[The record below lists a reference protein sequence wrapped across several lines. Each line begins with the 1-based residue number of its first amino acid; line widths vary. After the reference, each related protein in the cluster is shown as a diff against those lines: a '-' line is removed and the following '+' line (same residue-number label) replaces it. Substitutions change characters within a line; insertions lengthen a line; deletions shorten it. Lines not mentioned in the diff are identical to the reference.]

1 MDGPPRPLPCR
12 PCRPPCS
19 PRPPLRQLPRAEASG
34 QLDADARR
42 LAHAVVNRAVLGHRG
57 ERGPP
62 RSARALA
69 ARTLGELTRLTAD
82 LTPPSG
88 QPIRLYPGRA
98 VTAILARERREG
110 RWVVPDALAV
120 TAILGDVLL
129 DLRGAVLQS
138 QRVTIHATVLGGQIR
153 LIAPAGVIVEMAG
166 RSLLGIRSIRGRG
179 AAGASPGAA
188 VIEVRT
194 LALGGAVKVVTP
206 RRPRWRG
213 RQRPR

>member
-1 MDGPPRPLPCR
+1 V
-12 PCRPPCS
+12 
-19 PRPPLRQLPRAEASG
+19 PLRYRLAVSARPGPGDLRAS
-34 QLDADARR
+34 DADRELVISLLNEAAGDGRITM
-42 LAHAVVNRAVLGHRG
+42 AEHAD
-57 ERGPP
+57 